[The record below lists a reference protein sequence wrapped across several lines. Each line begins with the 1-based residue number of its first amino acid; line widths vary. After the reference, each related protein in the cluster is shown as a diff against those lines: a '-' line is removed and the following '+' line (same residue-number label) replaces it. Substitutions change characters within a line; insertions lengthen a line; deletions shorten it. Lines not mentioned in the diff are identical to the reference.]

1 MEAFGARKR
10 SGPALL
16 DAHALRKMNNA
27 DGILSAEG
35 AVPDFVLPA
44 EVVAHGSHFAA
55 GLQKNP
61 KGRIGARARHV

>member
-10 SGPALL
+10 SGPAAL

-44 EVVAHGSHFAA
+44 EFICHTYYFAVRYQENWRYLPTA
-55 GLQKNP
+55 
-61 KGRIGARARHV
+61 